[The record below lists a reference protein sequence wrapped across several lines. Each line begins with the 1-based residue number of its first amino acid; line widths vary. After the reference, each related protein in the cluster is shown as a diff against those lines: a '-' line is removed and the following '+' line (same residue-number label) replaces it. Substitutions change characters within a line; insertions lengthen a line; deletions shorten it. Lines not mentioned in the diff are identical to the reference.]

1 VLPPWRGEYAGLSG
15 DGLEEGESRVEVE
28 VESEV

>member
-1 VLPPWRGEYAGLSG
+1 MLPPWHGKYAGFSG

-28 VESEV
+28 VEE

>member
-1 VLPPWRGEYAGLSG
+1 MPPWHGEYAGFGG

-28 VESEV
+28 VEM

>member
-1 VLPPWRGEYAGLSG
+1 MLPPWHGEYAGFGG

-28 VESEV
+28 VEM